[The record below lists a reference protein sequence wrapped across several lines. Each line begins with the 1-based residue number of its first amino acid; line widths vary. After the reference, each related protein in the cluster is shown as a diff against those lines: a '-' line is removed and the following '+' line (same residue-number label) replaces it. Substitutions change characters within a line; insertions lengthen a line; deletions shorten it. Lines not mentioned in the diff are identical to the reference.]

1 MVLVFLISKLNIPKN
16 FAAEIL
22 FTACGLWEMMQ
33 AEHHS
38 SDVKMVSFFLHPEGI
53 EKVDSIGFKIAHE
66 YISGLGVS
74 TG

>member
-38 SDVKMVSFFLHPEGI
+38 SDVKMVSFFIQKALKRWIPLDL
-53 EKVDSIGFKIAHE
+53 K
-66 YISGLGVS
+66 
-74 TG
+74 